1 MKVHQSL
8 DRQLYIESIVIQNNI
23 TQQKNTPKYIV
34 VSTYSN
40 MTIWE
45 LKKIVAEKTKQ
56 SPLRIQL
63 GRSDQKKVAITDLDN
78 MKMLRDLKIETY
90 ELLYA
95 QKKPIMY
102 QNKVPLLNKKKELM
116 PEARIIFES
125 WFDKFSENNYMTP
138 ASCVEFIR
146 NSTND

>member
-1 MKVHQSL
+1 
-8 DRQLYIESIVIQNNI
+8 
-23 TQQKNTPKYIV
+23 
-34 VSTYSN
+34 
-40 MTIWE
+40 
-45 LKKIVAEKTKQ
+45 
-56 SPLRIQL
+56 
-63 GRSDQKKVAITDLDN
+63 
-78 MKMLRDLKIETY
+78 MLRDLKIETY